1 MKRPPICRYICSDLV
16 FQLWHRWSRTLF
28 LLLISL
34 AATTLH
40 AQVQTEQP
48 QPVQEQTKQPQAAQ
62 EQKEQPVPAEAE
74 AKKPAKAP
82 LFSGVAVSAD
92 LVGLFMKIMD
102 AKFAN
107 MEVAARLN
115 ILDKYFPVAEL
126 GIGDCHREGAETG
139 NTFGTTSPYMRFGMD
154 YNFTKKHNGNRL
166 FAIFRYG
173 FSSFKYDIGNDS
185 FTDPIYGTTAPL
197 QLDGQKATA
206 QWLEFGVG
214 VETKLWRF
222 VRLGWSIRYK
232 SRVALS
238 APDEGEPY
246 FVPGFGKNDSNG
258 WGGTVNVVFDVG
270 KTAKKAKAKSEK
282 QQ

>member
-1 MKRPPICRYICSDLV
+1 MNLPTTCRLSCI
-16 FQLWHRWSRTLF
+16 

-34 AATTLH
+34 TCSTL
-40 AQVQTEQP
+40 Q
-48 QPVQEQTKQPQAAQ
+48 AQ
-62 EQKEQPVPAEAE
+62 EQKE
-74 AKKPAKAP
+74 KAP
-82 LFSGVAVSAD
+82 LLSGVAVSAD
-92 LVGLFMKIMD
+92 VVGFAMKAVG

-107 MEVAARLN
+107 MEVGARIN
-115 ILDKYFPVAEL
+115 ILDKYFPAAEL

-139 NTFGTTSPYMRFGMD
+139 NTFSTTSPYMRFGLD
-154 YNFTKKHNGNRL
+154 YNFNKKHNGNRL
-166 FAIFRYG
+166 FGLFRYG
-173 FSSFKYDIGNDS
+173 FSSFKYDIGNET
-185 FTDPIYGTTAPL
+185 FTDPTYGTAKPL
-197 QLDGQKATA
+197 NLEGQKATGH
-206 QWLEFGVG
+206 WLEFGVA
-214 VETKLWRF
+214 VETKLWSF

-238 APDEGEPY
+238 APDEGDPY